1 MFEFTYFISNLSE
14 HCSLD
19 GSEINETEIYHYS
32 QHFGSAP
39 NRDTVETEIASF
51 HCKEFL
57 RIMFQLLKINKF
69 LMQEQ
74 SQRKYKEYFIFY
86 LHILA
91 KEVPNHGLEN
101 KGGWESYT
109 VDKLNFRP

>member
-1 MFEFTYFISNLSE
+1 
-14 HCSLD
+14 
-19 GSEINETEIYHYS
+19 
-32 QHFGSAP
+32 
-39 NRDTVETEIASF
+39 
-51 HCKEFL
+51 
-57 RIMFQLLKINKF
+57 
-69 LMQEQ
+69 MQEQ